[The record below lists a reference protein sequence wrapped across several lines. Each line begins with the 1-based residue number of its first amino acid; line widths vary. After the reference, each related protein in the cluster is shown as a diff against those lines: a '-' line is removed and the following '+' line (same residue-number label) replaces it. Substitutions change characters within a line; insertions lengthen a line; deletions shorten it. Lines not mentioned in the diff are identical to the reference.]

1 MSRYV
6 VIGLGKFGS
15 WVART
20 LEELGH
26 QVIAIEADGGLVDR
40 HAEFVSRAVQGDATD
55 LAVLRGAGV
64 ADVDAAV
71 ISMGHNLAA
80 SILAT
85 VSLRDLGV
93 RNIYAK
99 AASDTESRALN
110 ALGVTEVIIPEK
122 EAGVRLAHRMGTS
135 EVFDYMPLGEGQSI
149 QEIAIPDA
157 WVGHTLRK
165 VAPRAQ
171 LGVQVIAVRC
181 ALTDAVN
188 VPPDP
193 DAVLK
198 DSDALIVAGADKALS
213 ALARRQS

>member
-1 MSRYV
+1 MSRYA

-20 LEELGH
+20 LESLGH
-26 QVIAIEADGGLVDR
+26 EVIAIEADGILIDR

-55 LAVLRGAGV
+55 PVVLRGAGV
-64 ADVDAAV
+64 AGVDAAV

-85 VSLRDLGV
+85 VALRDLGV
-93 RNIYAK
+93 RELYVK
-99 AASDTESRALN
+99 AAGDAEARALN

-122 EAGVRLAHRMGTS
+122 EAGMRLAHRMGAA
-135 EVFDYMPLGEGQSI
+135 EVLDYLPLGEGHSI
-149 QEIAIPDA
+149 QEIAIPPA
-157 WVGHTLRK
+157 WVGRSLRELE
-165 VAPRAQ
+165 PRGQ
-171 LGVQVIAVRC
+171 LGIQVIAVRC
-181 ALTDAVN
+181 ALTEAVH

-198 DSDALIVAGADKALS
+198 DSDALIVAGADP
-213 ALARRQS
+213 ALAALPRRKV

>member
-93 RNIYAK
+93 RSIYVK
-99 AASDTESRALN
+99 AATDTEGRALN

-122 EAGVRLAHRMGTS
+122 EAGVRLAHRMGAS
-135 EVFDYMPLGEGQSI
+135 EVLDYMPLGEGQSI
-149 QEIAIPDA
+149 QEIAIPDS
-157 WVGHTLRK
+157 WVGQSLRK

-181 ALTDAVN
+181 ALTDAVH

-193 DAVLK
+193 DSVLK
-198 DSDALIVAGADKALS
+198 DSDALIVAGADKALA
-213 ALARRQS
+213 ALARRRD

>member
-1 MSRYV
+1 MSRYA

-26 QVIAIEADGGLVDR
+26 QVIAIETDGILVDR
-40 HAEFVSRAVQGDATD
+40 HAEYVSRAVQGDATD
-55 LAVLRGAGV
+55 PVVLRAAGV

-71 ISMGHNLAA
+71 ISMGENLAA

-85 VSLRDLGV
+85 VALRDLGV
-93 RNIYAK
+93 RNLYVK
-99 AASDTESRALN
+99 AASDTEGRALN

-122 EAGVRLAHRMGTS
+122 EAGVRLAHRIGS
-135 EVFDYMPLGEGQSI
+135 QEVLDYLPLGEGHSI
-149 QEIAIPDA
+149 QEIAIPAA
-157 WVGHTLRK
+157 WVGHSLRT

-171 LGVQVIAVRC
+171 LGIQVIAVRC
-181 ALTDAVN
+181 SLTEAVH

-198 DSDALIVAGADKALS
+198 DSDALIVAGSDP
-213 ALARRQS
+213 ALAALPRRKA

>member
-1 MSRYV
+1 MSRYA

-26 QVIAIEADGGLVDR
+26 QVIAIETDGALVDR
-40 HAEFVSRAVQGDATD
+40 HADIVSRAVHGDATD
-55 LAVLRGAGV
+55 PVVLRGAGV

-71 ISMGHNLAA
+71 ISIGENLAA

-85 VSLRDLGV
+85 VALRDLGV
-93 RNIYAK
+93 SNLYVK
-99 AASDTESRALN
+99 AASDTEGRALN

-122 EAGVRLAHRMGTS
+122 DAGVRLAHRIGTT
-135 EVFDYMPLGEGQSI
+135 EVLDYLPLGEGHSI
-149 QEIAIPDA
+149 QEIAIPTE
-157 WVGHTLRK
+157 WVGHSLRT
-165 VAPRAQ
+165 VAPRVQ
-171 LGVQVIAVRC
+171 LGIQVIAVRC
-181 ALTDAVN
+181 SLTEAVH

-198 DSDALIVAGADKALS
+198 DSDALIVAGSDP
-213 ALARRQS
+213 ALAALPRRKA